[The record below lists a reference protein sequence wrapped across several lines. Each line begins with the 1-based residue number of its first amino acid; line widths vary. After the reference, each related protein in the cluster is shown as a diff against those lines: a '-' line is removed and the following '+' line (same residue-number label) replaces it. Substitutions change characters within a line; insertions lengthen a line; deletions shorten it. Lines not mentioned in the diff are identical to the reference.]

1 MNTFRFSEEQRAIW
15 VSEKYNGTKSVK
27 RICKEAGISRATL
40 YNWMKDFPKPEG
52 AGEEIIEETTVS
64 PEALKAYSK
73 YDANSK
79 YEMLVTALAQVD
91 PGGQVKKKLVRSLVK
106 RFTLTVGQACTIV
119 GIDEEAYGY
128 KPRKPEVD
136 DSLVYDELTR
146 LINEDLTRGFLQCYD
161 IIQRTHPEWTRK
173 QLKRV
178 YRDFRLY
185 LKRSR
190 VRRAKISQIEI
201 RPNRLLRPDAQW
213 ALGMIRG
220 NFQDA
225 ESLNEN
231 NDNAYW
237 VIYLLDELDG
247 KPLNAV
253 SGTGEPTEEDV
264 IYFLSLAVAQNGK
277 PRKLKVP
284 GIPPYNTREMTKWM
298 LEYKVGITTL
308 SMAKPENEAL
318 FNDQNTAAAH
328 SLAQIEDR
336 LSVNNISSV
345 IDRWLDVQ

>member
-40 YNWMKDFPKPEG
+40 YNWMKEFPKPEG
-52 AGEEIIEETTVS
+52 AGEELQEDLLLL
-64 PEALKAYSK
+64 PESLTGYSK
-73 YDANSK
+73 HDAGSK

-91 PGGQVKKKLVRSLVK
+91 PSGQVKKKLVRSLVK

-119 GIDEEAYGY
+119 GIEEEVYGY

-136 DSLVYDELTR
+136 DGLVYDELTR
-146 LINEDLTRGFLQCYD
+146 LINEDLTRGFIQCYE
-161 IIQRTHPEWTRK
+161 IIQQTHPEWTRK

-190 VRRAKISQIEI
+190 VRRAKISKIET
-201 RPNRLLRPDAQW
+201 RPNRLLRPDTQW
-213 ALGMIRG
+213 ILGMING
-220 NFQDA
+220 NN
-225 ESLNEN
+225 LLNNEN
-231 NDNAYW
+231 NNSYW
-237 VIYLLDELDG
+237 ILYVLDESDG
-247 KPLNAV
+247 KLLNAT
-253 SGTGEPTEEDV
+253 SGAGEPTEEDV
-264 IYFLSLAVAQNGK
+264 LFFLSLAVDQNGK

-284 GIPPYNTREMTKWM
+284 GIAPFNTREMTKWM

-308 SMAKPENEAL
+308 SMAKPENEL
-318 FNDQNTAAAH
+318 FFQAENEKVGRQF
-328 SLAQIEDR
+328 SQISETI
-336 LSVNNISSV
+336 NEINIKY
-345 IDRWLDVQ
+345 IIEQLIAKP

>member
-52 AGEEIIEETTVS
+52 FEEEPAEETIVS

-73 YDANSK
+73 YDAGSK
-79 YEMLVTALAQVD
+79 YDMLVTALAQVD

-106 RFTLTVGQACTIV
+106 RFTLTVAQACTIV
-119 GIDEEAYGY
+119 GIDEDAYGY

-136 DSLVYDELTR
+136 DTLVYDELTR
-146 LINEDLTRGFLQCYD
+146 LINEDLTRGFLQCYE

-190 VRRAKISQIEI
+190 VRRAKISQIEM
-201 RPNRLLRPDAQW
+201 RPDRLLRPDAQW
-213 ALGMIRG
+213 TLGL
-220 NFQDA
+220 
-225 ESLNEN
+225 LNGTFREADLTN
-231 NDNAYW
+231 SKNDNSYW
-237 VIYLLDELDG
+237 IIYLIDELDG
-247 KPLNAV
+247 QPLNAT
-253 SGTGEPTEEDV
+253 SGTGAPTEEDV
-264 IYFLSLAVAQNGK
+264 IYFLSLAVEQNGK

-284 GIPPYNTREMTKWM
+284 GLPPFNTRELTKWM

-308 SMAKPENEAL
+308 SMAKPENETW
-318 FNDQNTAAAH
+318 FREQNTAAAH
-328 SLAQIEDR
+328 SLAQIENI
-336 LSVNNISSV
+336 LSATNISSV
-345 IDRWLDVQ
+345 IEHWLVAW